1 MKPSVLIFDSGVGG
15 LSILSEVRQLLP
27 HLSLHYLMDNEA
39 FPYGLK
45 TDEELIPRVLQV
57 CTSAVRE
64 LKPDLLI
71 IACNTASTLTLP
83 QLRQQLDIPV
93 VGVVPAIKVAAALA
107 AEQAAE
113 QTDNTAAGCHIG
125 LLATPA
131 TVNRTYTDDLIRN
144 FAGHCNV
151 RRFGS
156 KELVQWAEDWI
167 THQQPPQD
175 LFTHLDQWLTQPEPL
190 THVVLGCTH
199 FPLLKAQ
206 LQQLWPNVC
215 WVDSGAA
222 IARRVAD
229 LLPAGTAADG
239 NGFLQC
245 FWTDVAKEPG
255 GAIRYLEAL
264 GQLSRCAVLPADDF
278 LYKNQFV

>member
-93 VGVVPAIKVAAALA
+93 VGVVPAIKVAATLA
-107 AEQAAE
+107 ANLAAV
-113 QTDNTAAGCHIG
+113 QTNSATGCHIG

-131 TVNRTYTDDLIRN
+131 TVNRTYTDDLIRK
-144 FAGHCNV
+144 FAGHCSV
-151 RRFGS
+151 SRFGS

-167 THQQPPQD
+167 AYQQEPQE
-175 LFTHLDQWLTQPEPL
+175 LFTHLDSWLRQPGPL

-199 FPLLKAQ
+199 FPLLKTQ
-206 LQQLWPNVC
+206 LQQLWPEVC

-222 IARRVAD
+222 IARRVTE
-229 LLPAGTAADG
+229 LLPPDRAADG

-245 FWTDVAKEPG
+245 FWTDAATKPV
-255 GAIRYLEAL
+255 GAIRYLATL
-264 GQLSRCAVLPADDF
+264 GRLSRCSALTVENF
-278 LYKNQFV
+278 LYKSQFV